1 MTTER
6 RVRELITT
14 ERLQNA
20 LDKQKRLEDAL
31 LEYIEKHKK
40 NPPPEI
46 AATIRRKKGHCGS
59 IQQRV

>member
-1 MTTER
+1 MNLT
-6 RVRELITT
+6 VMITT

-46 AATIRRKKGHCGS
+46 AATIPAVAEVLVKLLKD
-59 IQQRV
+59 